1 MKVKLLQ
8 AKNQAIFERLS
19 SLYEASKKINTT
31 SIELR
36 SSETFMADTQ
46 ILSVSRQEFS
56 DNIDKINTY
65 CLQLN
70 PDHRIDY
77 SSQVSF
83 DGVYTRVERVRSL
96 IAAKSSRSLDDS
108 MSQDNAKHSRSSI
121 KLPPIQIP
129 FFDGR
134 IENWPVFYESFKSNI
149 HCNINLTDSQRVQYL
164 IGNLKGTALQITA
177 GIIPSGENYASI
189 WNSLVQKYQDKRA
202 LGSHY
207 MSNILNI
214 KPATNNSASLNSF
227 IESFHASVS
236 ALEQLEINDIK
247 DFILLNLALKK
258 LDPATIH
265 LFEMHMRDTDIPTY
279 TDFVEFIKSQ
289 VKILDRTISSRTSS
303 VNLNKNNSYRNQSR
317 DSTVHTFV
325 AYDNNQTCL
334 HCNKNDHWRLYLCP
348 TFQSLSA
355 NARLEFIKTKRGCV
369 NCLSATHTASQ
380 CKSIHTCRTCN
391 KKHHSLL
398 HLEQSSS
405 QSPRSVSTDA
415 VPSSTHSQQVALCA
429 CSRLGTDI
437 PRTTVLLST
446 AQVYVDNKHKKY
458 VSVRCL
464 IDNAS
469 QNNIITLACCKK
481 LQLNIISLS
490 NSVIKGVGT
499 SSRPIIGYV
508 EIKVTAKNKTNSY
521 KITALVVDCITDKLP
536 SHFVDTS
543 EVQHLFELPLADP
556 LWHVPGEVELLLGAK
571 LFPYL
576 LLNNKII
583 SPTAPSAI
591 ETVFGYILMG
601 EVPACL
607 SNKNNSSADLNT
619 ASYFSTALNIDSH
632 CFMSLDESLHKF
644 WNIEEIPSK
653 SFMSPAER
661 ECEQLYVSTVSRD
674 SSGRYCTALP
684 FCKNPDSLGN
694 SYAVAYRRLINL
706 EKTKLRDPALR
717 ASYNEIIQ
725 EYIDQNYLTET
736 TPSAADQTTG
746 YYIPH
751 HPVIRNDK
759 QTTKVRI
766 VLDAS
771 AKSHNGV
778 SLNDLLHTGPNL
790 QADIFLL
797 LLNFRLF
804 PIAVTADIKQMYLRI
819 AVIDEHRKYQKIL
832 FRFNTAEPVREFQF
846 NRVAFGLKPSPF
858 LAMRTVR
865 QLSEDEKHRFPRASI
880 VASHELYM
888 DDLAN
893 STSTLEEAKILSAE
907 LIALFKAGGF
917 DLTKWASNSSELL
930 EAIPHSNRSSI
941 NFSDGDNLK
950 ILGLKW
956 IPSEDCFTF
965 TTSNLDKSCTKRS
978 ILSTIARLWDV
989 LGLVAPVVVFAK
1001 LLIKELWKLNT
1012 DWDETPPDSIVL
1024 LFQKFKEQLPLLSS
1038 LKLPRHVAV
1047 TMGCMTNIVGFAD
1060 ASMNAYGCVIYLHV
1074 TDTNG
1079 NTHVN
1084 LVCAKSKVAPV
1095 KVVSLARLELCAA
1108 VLLSNLIKLVYD
1120 TYRSRTTINKI
1131 FAFSDSTITL
1141 SWIHSSPHKWN
1152 IFVSNRVAKCQEN
1165 LDPKHFYH
1173 IIGKENPSD
1182 CLSRGLLPEQLL
1194 NHDLW
1199 WHGPEWLRR
1208 PTAEWPITPFVSSCS
1223 EQLPEF
1229 NNKSLTLVSTVSEPN
1244 LIYSLSQKITSLNK
1258 FLRIIVYILRF
1269 LHIIPYDKSHQIIT
1283 VRELATAEI
1292 YLIRCI
1298 QQFHFLDIYNEIK
1311 GKKLRSQFKKLD
1323 LFIDE
1328 HNIIR
1333 IGGRLSNANLPYE
1346 AQHPALLPK
1355 HDNFTHVLIDYY
1367 HRIYCHAGVG
1377 LLSSLLRQKY
1387 WILSSRGVIRQ
1398 RVHAC
1403 NFCFKVSPS
1412 HPSPKMA
1419 DLPACRVQETKAFV
1433 HTGVDYAGPIKVT
1446 LCRRRGQ
1453 RSQKAYICLFI
1464 CFVTKAVHIELV
1476 TDVSSDTFISAFKR
1490 FISRRGPV
1498 SYLYSD
1504 NGTNFVGA
1512 KAQLQE
1518 LLANRYRIEW
1528 KMIPP
1533 RAPHFGGLWESN
1545 IKSIKTHLYRVIGSQ
1560 LLTYEEFSTVLTE
1573 IEAVL
1578 NSRPLCVLNEDPYPE
1593 PLTPAHF
1600 IMASPLT
1607 SLPVVNV
1614 PETTSSLT
1622 CRKKLLDQMVCS
1634 FWRRWRIEYLHNL
1647 QVRQKWLNA
1656 TDNIKIGTVVLMHQD
1671 DVPPLRWPMG
1681 IITEVFPG
1689 RDGTTRVAMVK
1700 TCSGSFKRP
1709 VVKLCPLPSQ

>member
-1 MKVKLLQ
+1 
-8 AKNQAIFERLS
+8 
-19 SLYEASKKINTT
+19 
-31 SIELR
+31 
-36 SSETFMADTQ
+36 
-46 ILSVSRQEFS
+46 
-56 DNIDKINTY
+56 
-65 CLQLN
+65 
-70 PDHRIDY
+70 
-77 SSQVSF
+77 
-83 DGVYTRVERVRSL
+83 
-96 IAAKSSRSLDDS
+96 
-108 MSQDNAKHSRSSI
+108 
-121 KLPPIQIP
+121 
-129 FFDGR
+129 
-134 IENWPVFYESFKSNI
+134 
-149 HCNINLTDSQRVQYL
+149 
-164 IGNLKGTALQITA
+164 
-177 GIIPSGENYASI
+177 
-189 WNSLVQKYQDKRA
+189 
-202 LGSHY
+202 
-207 MSNILNI
+207 
-214 KPATNNSASLNSF
+214 
-227 IESFHASVS
+227 
-236 ALEQLEINDIK
+236 
-247 DFILLNLALKK
+247 
-258 LDPATIH
+258 
-265 LFEMHMRDTDIPTY
+265 MHMRDVEIPTY

-289 VKILDRTISSRTSS
+289 VKILDRSTSSRT
-303 VNLNKNNSYRNQSR
+303 
-317 DSTVHTFV
+317 
-325 AYDNNQTCL
+325 A
-334 HCNKNDHWRLYLCP
+334 
-348 TFQSLSA
+348 SL
-355 NARLEFIKTKRGCV
+355 I
-369 NCLSATHTASQ
+369 
-380 CKSIHTCRTCN
+380 
-391 KKHHSLL
+391 
-398 HLEQSSS
+398 
-405 QSPRSVSTDA
+405 
-415 VPSSTHSQQVALCA
+415 
-429 CSRLGTDI
+429 
-437 PRTTVLLST
+437 
-446 AQVYVDNKHKKY
+446 
-458 VSVRCL
+458 
-464 IDNAS
+464 
-469 QNNIITLACCKK
+469 
-481 LQLNIISLS
+481 
-490 NSVIKGVGT
+490 IKGVGT

-508 EIKVTAKNKTNSY
+508 EITVTAKNKANSF
-521 KITALVVDCITDKLP
+521 KITALVIDCITDKLP
-536 SHFVDTS
+536 SHVVDTS
-543 EVQHLFELPLADP
+543 AVQHLFELPLADP

-576 LLNNKII
+576 LLHNKIL
-583 SPTAPSAI
+583 SPTAPSAV

-601 EVPACL
+601 EIPSSL
-607 SNKNNSSADLNT
+607 SNKNNIDLNT
-619 ASYFSTALNIDSH
+619 ASYFSTALNIDDSH
-632 CFMSLDESLHKF
+632 CFLSLDESLHKF

-653 SFMSPAER
+653 SFMSPADR

-674 SSGRYCTALP
+674 SSGRYCAALP
-684 FCKNPDSLGN
+684 FCKNPELLGN

-725 EYIDQNYLTET
+725 EYIDQDYLTET
-736 TPSAADQTTG
+736 APSSVDQTIG

-778 SLNDLLHTGPNL
+778 SLNDLLHAGPNL

-804 PIAVTADIKQMYLRI
+804 PIAVTADITKMYLQI
-819 AVIDEHRKYQKIL
+819 KVIDNHQKYQKIL
-832 FRFNTAEPVREFQF
+832 FRFNNKEPVREFRF
-846 NRVAFGLKPSPF
+846 NRVAFGLKSSPF

-880 VASHELYM
+880 VASQELYM

-893 STSTLEEAKILSAE
+893 STPTVEEAKTLSAE

-917 DLTKWASNSSELL
+917 DLTKWASNSTELL
-930 EAIPHSNRSSI
+930 QVIPPSNRSSI
-941 NFSDGDNLK
+941 NFSDGENLK

-965 TTSNLDKSCTKRS
+965 TTSDLDKSCTKRS

-989 LGLVAPVVVFAK
+989 LGLVAPVILFAK

-1012 DWDETPPDSIVL
+1012 DWDETPPNSIVL

-1047 TMGCMTNIVGFAD
+1047 AMGCVTNIVGFAD
-1060 ASMNAYGCVIYLHV
+1060 ASLNAYGCVIYLHV

-1165 LDPKHFYH
+1165 LDPEHFYH
-1173 IIGKENPSD
+1173 INGKENPSD

-1194 NHDLW
+1194 NHNLW
-1199 WHGPEWLRR
+1199 WHGPEWLLR
-1208 PTAEWPITPFVSSCS
+1208 PTTEWPITPFVSSCS

-1229 NNKSLTLVSTVSEPN
+1229 NNKSLTLVSTVSETN
-1244 LIYSLSQKITSLNK
+1244 LIYSLSQKFTSLNK
-1258 FLRIIVYILRF
+1258 ILHIIVYILRF
-1269 LHIIPYDKSHQIIT
+1269 LHIIPSDKPHKIIT
-1283 VRELATAEI
+1283 VHELVTAEI

-1298 QQFHFLDIYNEIK
+1298 QQFHFFDIYTEIK

-1367 HRIYCHAGVG
+1367 HRIHCHAGVS

-1433 HTGVDYAGPIKVT
+1433 HTGVDYAGPIK
-1446 LCRRRGQ
+1446 
-1453 RSQKAYICLFI
+1453 
-1464 CFVTKAVHIELV
+1464 
-1476 TDVSSDTFISAFKR
+1476 
-1490 FISRRGPV
+1490 
-1498 SYLYSD
+1498 
-1504 NGTNFVGA
+1504 
-1512 KAQLQE
+1512 
-1518 LLANRYRIEW
+1518 
-1528 KMIPP
+1528 
-1533 RAPHFGGLWESN
+1533 
-1545 IKSIKTHLYRVIGSQ
+1545 
-1560 LLTYEEFSTVLTE
+1560 
-1573 IEAVL
+1573 
-1578 NSRPLCVLNEDPYPE
+1578 
-1593 PLTPAHF
+1593 
-1600 IMASPLT
+1600 
-1607 SLPVVNV
+1607 
-1614 PETTSSLT
+1614 
-1622 CRKKLLDQMVCS
+1622 
-1634 FWRRWRIEYLHNL
+1634 
-1647 QVRQKWLNA
+1647 
-1656 TDNIKIGTVVLMHQD
+1656 IGTVVLMHQD

-1681 IITEVFPG
+1681 IITEIFPG

>member
-19 SLYEASKKINTT
+19 SLYETSKKINITN
-31 SIELR
+31 IELR
-36 SSETFMADTQ
+36 SVEAFMADTE
-46 ILSVSRQEFS
+46 ILAVNRQEFS
-56 DNIDKINTY
+56 ANLDKLNTY
-65 CLQLN
+65 SLQIN
-70 PDHRIDY
+70 PEHKIDY
-77 SSQVSF
+77 NGQISF

-96 IAAKSSRSLDDS
+96 IAAKFSRSLDDS
-108 MSQDNAKHSRSSI
+108 TSQDGAKGSRSTI

-129 FFDGR
+129 NFDGR
-134 IENWPVFYESFKSNI
+134 IENWPIFYESFKSNI
-149 HCNINLTDSQRVQYL
+149 DNNLNLTDSQRVQYL
-164 IGNLKGTALQITA
+164 IGNLKGNALQITA
-177 GIIPSGENYASI
+177 GIIPSGENYTSI

-214 KPATNNSASLNSF
+214 KPATNNPDSLNSF

-236 ALEQLEINDIK
+236 ALEQLNIDNLK

-258 LDPATIH
+258 LDPATVH
-265 LFEMHMRDTDIPTY
+265 SFEMHMRNEEIPTY
-279 TDFVEFIKSQ
+279 TNFVEFIKSQ
-289 VKILDRTISSRTSS
+289 VKILHRTISSRTT
-303 VNLNKNNSYRNQSR
+303 VVNKNNSYRNQSR
-317 DSTVHTFV
+317 DNTVHAFV
-325 AYDNNQTCL
+325 ACDNNQTCL
-334 HCNKNDHWRLYLCP
+334 FCNKNDHSKLYQCP

-355 NARLEFIKTKRGCV
+355 NERLEFIKTKRGCV

-380 CKSIHTCRTCN
+380 CKSVHTCRTCN
-391 KKHHSLL
+391 KKHHTLL
-398 HLEQSSS
+398 HFERGALSPQS
-405 QSPRSVSTDA
+405 TNA
-415 VPSSTHSQQVALCA
+415 VPSSATSQQVALCA
-429 CSRLGTDI
+429 SARLDTNLS
-437 PRTTVLLST
+437 RTTILLST
-446 AQVYVDNKHKKY
+446 AQVYVDNKQNKY

-481 LQLNIISLS
+481 LQLNIIPLS
-490 NSVIKGVGT
+490 NSFIKGVGT

-508 EIKVTAKNKTNSY
+508 EITVTAKNKTNSF

-536 SHFVDTS
+536 SHFVHTS
-543 EVQHLFELPLADP
+543 AVQHLFELPLADP
-556 LWHVPGEVELLLGAK
+556 QWNIPGEIELLLGAK

-576 LLNNKII
+576 LLNNKIM
-583 SPTAPSAI
+583 SDTAPSAI
-591 ETVFGYILMG
+591 ETVFGYVLMG
-601 EVPACL
+601 EVPTCL
-607 SNKNNSSADLNT
+607 NNNSNSFNDLNT
-619 ASYFSTALNIDSH
+619 ASYISTALNMNDSH
-632 CFMSLDESLHKF
+632 CFLSLDESLHKF

-653 SFMSPAER
+653 TFISPAER
-661 ECEQLYVSTVSRD
+661 ECEQLYASTVSRD

-694 SYAVAYRRLINL
+694 SYAVAYRRLMNL
-706 EKTKLRDPALR
+706 ERTKLRDPALR

-736 TPSAADQTTG
+736 TPSAANQTIG
-746 YYIPH
+746 YYIAH

-846 NRVAFGLKPSPF
+846 NRVAFGLKASPF

-865 QLSEDEKHRFPRASI
+865 QLSEDEKHRFPRAAI

-888 DDLAN
+888 DDLVN
-893 STSTLEEAKILSAE
+893 STPTLEEAKILSTE

-917 DLTKWASNSSELL
+917 DLTKWASNSPELL
-930 EAIPHSNRSSI
+930 ESIPHSNRSSI
-941 NFSDGDNLK
+941 NFSDGGNLK

-965 TTSNLDKSCTKRS
+965 TTSNVDESCTKRS
-978 ILSTIARLWDV
+978 ILSTVARLWDV
-989 LGLVAPVVVFAK
+989 LGLVAPVVLFAK

-1047 TMGCMTNIVGFAD
+1047 TMGCVTNIVGFAD
-1060 ASMNAYGCVIYLHV
+1060 ASMSAYGCAIYLHV
-1074 TDTNG
+1074 TDANG

-1120 TYRSRTTINKI
+1120 TYRSRTAINEI

-1165 LDPKHFYH
+1165 LDPKHFFH
-1173 IIGKENPSD
+1173 INGKENPSD

-1194 NHDLW
+1194 THDLW
-1199 WHGPEWLRR
+1199 WHGPEWLLR
-1208 PTAEWPITPFVSSCS
+1208 PTAEWPISPFVSSGS

-1229 NNKSLTLVSTVSEPN
+1229 NNKSLTLVSTVSELN
-1244 LIYSLSQKITSLNK
+1244 LIYNLSQKFTSLNK
-1258 FLRIIVYILRF
+1258 TLRIIVYILRF
-1269 LHIIPYDKSHQIIT
+1269 LHLIPYEKSHKIIT
-1283 VRELATAEI
+1283 VRELTTAEI

-1298 QQFHFLDIYNEIK
+1298 QQFYFLDIYEEIK
-1311 GKKLRSQFKKLD
+1311 NKKLRSQFKRLD

-1328 HNIIR
+1328 HNVIR

-1367 HRIYCHAGVG
+1367 HRMHCHAGVN

-1433 HTGVDYAGPIKVT
+1433 HTGVDYAGPIRVT

-1498 SYLYSD
+1498 SCLYSD

-1512 KAQLQE
+1512 KTQLQE
-1518 LLANRYRIEW
+1518 LLATRYRIEW

-1560 LLTYEEFSTVLTE
+1560 LLTYEELSTVLTE

-1607 SLPVVNV
+1607 SLPVANV
-1614 PETTSSLT
+1614 PDTRKPLT

-1634 FWRRWRIEYLHNL
+1634 FWSRWRIEYLHNL
-1647 QVRQKWLNA
+1647 QVRQKWLDA
-1656 TDNIKIGTVVLMHQD
+1656 ADNIRIGTVVLMHQD

-1700 TCSGSFKRP
+1700 TSSGSFKRP